1 MLHVL
6 FGSNQISKESE
17 FYIEAATT
25 ENALCCIVEVFTL
38 GTKSLLPEEERSA
51 WRPIKV
57 EAGWQSSCKETGAM
71 PRNSARPV
79 HLLCEGCA
87 M

>member
-38 GTKSLLPEEERSA
+38 GTKSLSTEEERSA
-51 WRPIKV
+51 
-57 EAGWQSSCKETGAM
+57 
-71 PRNSARPV
+71 
-79 HLLCEGCA
+79 
-87 M
+87 